1 MGETISHK
9 KSRKLLIW
17 LVLAIVAAFALPPV
31 LKRLATFDWA
41 MFRGT
46 FASVDWRWMIAS
58 WLLALSTYLG
68 RVLRWQVML
77 APQRP
82 KSSFIDIFKATA
94 IGFTAVVLFGRPGEV
109 VRPYLIAKKENVSF
123 SSQMAAWFLER
134 VYDLLIVLL
143 IFGFALAAFEPP
155 EAALSKGIQWVL
167 HTGGKVV
174 FFLGAACLA
183 FLFAAGWVSPYRTE
197 AVVSRIPMP
206 HLARNKLLDLLHS
219 FFAGMS
225 SCRSPK
231 AIFQMFFYT
240 LFEWSII
247 IGCYVCL
254 FRSFPFM
261 SHFGILDI
269 FVFLGFVAFGSIV
282 QLPGIGGGVQVV
294 AVAVLNELFQMPLE
308 QASGVAISI
317 WVATWV
323 TIVPVGL
330 LLAMQEGLKWRSLK
344 HIEDAD

>member
-1 MGETISHK
+1 MGETISQKH
-9 KSRKLLIW
+9 SRKLLIW
-17 LVLAIVAAFALPPV
+17 LVLAIAAAIVLPAAI
-31 LKRLATFDWA
+31 KRLSTFDWV

-46 FASVDWRWMIAS
+46 FASVDWRWMSAS

-68 RVLRWQVML
+68 RVLRWQVMI

-82 KSSFIDIFKATA
+82 NAKFIDIFKATA

-109 VRPYLIAKKENVSF
+109 VRPYLIAKKEGVSF

-134 VYDLLIVLL
+134 VYDLLIILL

-167 HTGGKVV
+167 HMGGKVV
-174 FFLGAACLA
+174 FFLGAGCLA
-183 FLFAAGWVSPYRTE
+183 FLFAAAWISPERIE
-197 AVVSRIPMP
+197 GLVSRIPMP
-206 HLARNKLLDLLHS
+206 HLARTKLLNLLHS
-219 FFAGMS
+219 FFAGMT
-225 SCRSPK
+225 SCRSLK
-231 AIFQMFFYT
+231 AICQLFFYSVV
-240 LFEWSII
+240 EWSII

-344 HIEDAD
+344 HIKDAN

>member
-1 MGETISHK
+1 MGETISQIN
-9 KSRKLLIW
+9 SRKLLIW
-17 LVLAIVAAFALPPV
+17 LVLAIVAAFALPAMV
-31 LKRLATFDWA
+31 KRLATFDWV

-46 FASVDWRWMIAS
+46 FASVDWLWMIAS

-82 KSSFIDIFKATA
+82 KSRFIDIFKATA

-109 VRPYLIAKKENVSF
+109 VRPYLIAKKENISF

-134 VYDLLIVLL
+134 VYDLLIILL

-174 FFLGAACLA
+174 FILGAGCLT
-183 FLFAAGWVSPYRTE
+183 FLVAASWISPERIE
-197 AVVSRIPMP
+197 ALVSRIPMP
-206 HLARNKLLDLLHS
+206 HLAQAKLLNLLHS

-269 FVFLGFVAFGSIV
+269 FVFLGFVAFGSII
-282 QLPGIGGGVQVV
+282 QLPGIGGGMQVV

>member
-1 MGETISHK
+1 MGETISQIN
-9 KSRKLLIW
+9 SRKLLIW
-17 LVLAIVAAFALPPV
+17 LVLAIAAAVALPAAV
-31 LKRLATFDWA
+31 KRLSTFDWV
-41 MFRGT
+41 MFRAT
-46 FASVDWRWMIAS
+46 FSSVDWRWMSAS
-58 WLLALSTYLG
+58 WILALSSYLG

-82 KSSFIDIFKATA
+82 KSKFIDIFKATA

-109 VRPYLIAKKENVSF
+109 VRPYLIAKKENVPF

-143 IFGFALAAFEPP
+143 IFGFALSAFEPP
-155 EAALSKGIQWVL
+155 AAALSQGIQWVL

-174 FFLGAACLA
+174 FFLGAGCLA
-183 FLFAAGWVSPYRTE
+183 FLFAVAWVSPFRTE

-206 HLARNKLLDLLHS
+206 QLARDKLLDLLHA
-219 FFAGMS
+219 FFAGMT

-231 AIFQMFFYT
+231 AVFKLFFYT

-323 TIVPVGL
+323 TIVPIGL

-344 HIEDAD
+344 HIEDAG